1 MGHIKSQYMTGVI
14 NMIGLGVK
22 QDKIQVFLTL
32 LQSIL
37 STIHWI
43 KQIVIFKKITTM
55 FNL

>member
-37 STIHWI
+37 SAIYWI
-43 KQIVIFKKITTM
+43 KQFMV
-55 FNL
+55 LRE